1 MMYME
6 INSNINAGGV
16 QGPTS
21 PQRPASPA
29 KPAGD
34 GVSLD
39 TLAALESALKS
50 LPDSRPEAVERAKEK
65 AIDPNY
71 PPPVLVHKL
80 ARLFAIQLQSESSE
94 SSDGSNGSDK

>member
-34 GVSLD
+34 GVSFD
-39 TLAALESALKS
+39 NSAALESALKS
-50 LPDSRPEAVERAKEK
+50 LPDSRPEAVASAREK
-65 AIDPNY
+65 AINPNY

-80 ARLFAIQLQSESSE
+80 ARLFAIQLQSEQSE
-94 SSDGSNGSDK
+94 SSDGSDK

>member
-6 INSNINAGGV
+6 INSNINAGGI

-21 PQRPASPA
+21 PQRPAAPA

-34 GVSLD
+34 GVSFD
-39 TLAALESALKS
+39 NSAALESALKS

-65 AIDPNY
+65 AIDPHY

-80 ARLFAIQLQSESSE
+80 ARLFAIKLQSE
-94 SSDGSNGSDK
+94 SSDGSDK

>member
-1 MMYME
+1 MFGLYEVME
-6 INSNINAGGV
+6 INSNIKAGGV

-34 GVSLD
+34 GVSFD
-39 TLAALESALKS
+39 NSAALESALKS

-65 AIDPNY
+65 AIDPHY

-80 ARLFAIQLQSESSE
+80 ARLFAIKLQSE
-94 SSDGSNGSDK
+94 SSDGSDK

>member
-16 QGPTS
+16 QGPTP

-34 GVSLD
+34 GVSFD
-39 TLAALESALKS
+39 NTAALESALKS

-65 AIDPNY
+65 AIDPDY

-80 ARLFAIQLQSESSE
+80 ARLFAIQLQSENP
-94 SSDGSNGSDK
+94 DGSDK